1 MSLYQS
7 ILRPL
12 LFSMDPESAHNMAM
26 NAVKNGLI
34 GGSPTHFPNLE
45 REFFRVKFPNPV
57 GLAAGFDKNGEALN
71 QWKNLGFGFIEIG
84 TITRHA
90 QPGNDKPRMFR
101 IPEEKAI
108 INRMG
113 FNNHGAEAAAKTF
126 EKASPGIPVGINLGK
141 SKITPIDEAAEDY
154 AFSFGLLKDFGD
166 YFVVNVSSPN
176 TPGLRT
182 LQDRPA
188 LTKILWRLREMDHDK
203 PLFVKIAPD
212 LSPEQIQDVAET
224 AMDMNLTGIIATN
237 TTITRPI
244 KNDPHQDGGLSG
256 QPVKSLADDA
266 LARLKDAVGDKMILM
281 GVGGI
286 MNSADAVDKFKLGA
300 SLVQVYT
307 GWVYGGPNFVRD
319 MVSELAALPELPWP
333 SSPQS

>member
-1 MSLYQS
+1 MSFYQS
-7 ILRPL
+7 ILRPF
-12 LFSMDPESAHNMAM
+12 LFSMDPESAHNMAL

-34 GGSPTHFPNLE
+34 GGSPSNFPNLE
-45 REFFRVKFPNPV
+45 RELFGVKFPNPV

-71 QWKNLGFGFIEIG
+71 QWKNLGFGYVEVG

-90 QPGNDKPRMFR
+90 QSGNDKPRMFR
-101 IPEEKAI
+101 IPEEKAL

-113 FNNHGAEAAAKTF
+113 FNNHGADAAANAF
-126 EKASPGIPVGINLGK
+126 EKANPGIPVGINLGK
-141 SKITPIDEAAEDY
+141 SKITPIEEAAEDY
-154 AFSFGLLKDFGD
+154 AYSFGLLKEFGD

-212 LSPEQIQDVAET
+212 LTPEQIQDVAET
-224 AMDMNLTGIIATN
+224 AIDMNLTGIIATN
-237 TTITRPI
+237 TTISRPI
-244 KNDPHQDGGLSG
+244 ANDPKQDGGLSG
-256 QPVKSLADDA
+256 KPLKPLADDA
-266 LARLKDAVGDKMILM
+266 LGRLNEAVGDKMILI

-286 MNSADAVDKFKLGA
+286 MNSQDAVDKFRLGA
-300 SLVQVYT
+300 SLVQVYS
-307 GWVYGGPNFVRD
+307 GWVFGGPNFVREL
-319 MVSELAALPELPWP
+319 VTELAALPELPRP
-333 SSPQS
+333 SLPQS